1 MTSEA
6 QPNQRLK
13 PRRYFMNS
21 SGERSE
27 KAKERLAMRHKPQQE
42 RSRARLL
49 ALLDAA
55 DDIITETGLQG
66 LAMRE
71 VARRAK
77 SPIASVYHYFPS
89 TAALVRAVVERQ
101 LDKLSHVVE
110 NGLKARFSEND
121 TGFTAEQIGSLIDD
135 IAQFFFQTR
144 SAPEIWAS
152 LHAYPDLRAINL
164 EDTMKNAAVLQPYL
178 GRFFPS
184 LDKEQAGLTALIL
197 IEWVSA
203 TMRFAMGMPAD
214 TRVKLVAT
222 MKMMLLQTLSGLSRQ
237 AGGAAQPA

>member
-1 MTSEA
+1 
-6 QPNQRLK
+6 
-13 PRRYFMNS
+13 MNG
-21 SGERSE
+21 SGERGE
-27 KAKERLAMRHKPQQE
+27 NAKERLAMRHKPQQE

-55 DDIITETGLQG
+55 DEIITESGLQG

-101 LDKLSHVVE
+101 LEKLRHVLE
-110 NGLKARFSEND
+110 DGLKARFSDDD
-121 TGFTAEQIGSLIDD
+121 TGFTADQIGSLIDD
-135 IAQFFFQTR
+135 VAQFFFETP
-144 SAPEIWAS
+144 SAPEIWGS
-152 LHAYPDLRAINL
+152 VHAYPDLRAINL
-164 EDTMKNAAVLQPYL
+164 DDTMKNAALLQPYL

-184 LDKEQAGLTALIL
+184 LDKEQSELTSLIL

-203 TMRFAMGMPAD
+203 TMRFAMEAAPEL
-214 TRVKLVAT
+214 RVKLVGT
-222 MKMMLLQTLSGLSRQ
+222 LKMLLLQTLAGLSRQ
-237 AGGAAQPA
+237 AGGAPQPV